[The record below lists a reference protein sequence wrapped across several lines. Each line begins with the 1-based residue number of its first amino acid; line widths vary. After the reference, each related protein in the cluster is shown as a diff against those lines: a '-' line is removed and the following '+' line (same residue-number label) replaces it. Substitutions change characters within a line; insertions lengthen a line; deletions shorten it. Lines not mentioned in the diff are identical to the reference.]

1 MPSPNIFQRPAPRVA
16 PKLDPL
22 TGLELRRALML
33 HQAGQADEATAIYEK
48 ILRDHPRQFDC
59 LHFLGVARLQAGRH
73 DEALPLIERALE
85 LRPGMPE
92 LLNTKGWLLRSLGRL
107 PEALAC
113 LDHALAANPGLA
125 EAAQRRTV
133 VLADLQR
140 AG

>member
-22 TGLELRRALML
+22 AGFELRRALML
-33 HQAGQADEATAIYEK
+33 YQAGQVDEATAIYET
-48 ILRDHPRQFDC
+48 ILHEHPQQFDC

-73 DEALPLIERALE
+73 DEALGLIDRAIAQ
-85 LRPGMPE
+85 RPGMPE

-113 LDHALAANPGLA
+113 LDAALAAHPDLV
-125 EAAQRRTV
+125 EAQQRRAIV
-133 VLADLQR
+133 AAELQR
-140 AG
+140 A